1 MKLRLPSRAHH
12 PVMKAIKFAGIV
24 CGLYVVEPLFIRIRP
39 VDFAACLSLLDF
51 GFLVLA
57 FVYGWVFG

>member
-12 PVMKAIKFAGIV
+12 PVMKATKFAGIV
-24 CGLYVVEPLFIRIRP
+24 CGLYVVEPLFIRIRL
-39 VDFAACLSLLDF
+39 VNSAACLYFLGF

-57 FVYGWVFG
+57 FVCGWVFG